1 MACDKRS
8 VLLTCPLLLRAAR
21 REPSDL
27 TIATPAILRPS
38 DTDFDTESFHKL
50 LQHYAT
56 TRSPVPRRRNQT
68 RLGVGGGVVPTSR
81 EFAFATIGTQPSS
94 FCIGLGA
101 WKEMLGMPRPI
112 LVVTSRYPKEVE
124 DRIDR
129 DYNARRDP
137 NQFPF
142 SQQKLLSASEGADAL
157 FITPADRLE
166 SRFFQKV
173 SSTVK
178 VIATYSVGFEHID
191 LEAAARRKIQVA
203 YTPGVNSEATA
214 DIAMLLLLG
223 ASRRA
228 YEAQELVRTGTWK
241 PLSPDMLLG
250 WQVGGKVLGILG
262 MGRVGQ
268 AVARR
273 ARGFGMKIHYCNASE
288 LPAEIAGD
296 AVCHRDPSDLLRA
309 SQFLSLHAPETP
321 QTRHFL
327 NSKTIS
333 LLPPGAIVVNTARGG
348 LVVDDDLIAALKSG
362 WVAAAGL
369 DVFEGEPKLHPEYL
383 SLKNTF
389 LLPHIGSATIETR
402 TAMGMLA
409 LDNVE
414 AVLNGRPAPTLVPS
428 VVGNGLRH

>member
-1 MACDKRS
+1 
-8 VLLTCPLLLRAAR
+8 
-21 REPSDL
+21 
-27 TIATPAILRPS
+27 
-38 DTDFDTESFHKL
+38 
-50 LQHYAT
+50 
-56 TRSPVPRRRNQT
+56 
-68 RLGVGGGVVPTSR
+68 
-81 EFAFATIGTQPSS
+81 
-94 FCIGLGA
+94 
-101 WKEMLGMPRPI
+101 MLGMTKPI

-129 DYNARRDP
+129 DYNARRNP
-137 NQFPF
+137 NQLPF
-142 SQQKLLSASEGADAL
+142 SQQELLSAAEGANAL
-157 FITPADRLE
+157 FITPADRLD
-166 SRFFQKV
+166 SAFFQKV
-173 SSTVK
+173 SPTVRI
-178 VIATYSVGFEHID
+178 IATYSVGFEHID
-191 LEAAARRKIQVA
+191 LEAAARRKIPVA

-228 YEAQELVRTGTWK
+228 YEAQELVRTGAWR

-268 AVARR
+268 AVTRR
-273 ARGFGMKIHYCNASE
+273 ARGFGMTIHYCDASK
-288 LPAEIAGD
+288 LPAEITGD
-296 AVCHRDPSDLLRA
+296 AVYHKDPSDLLRV

-321 QTRHFL
+321 ATRHFL
-327 NSKTIS
+327 NSKAIS

-362 WVAAAGL
+362 RVAAAGL
-369 DVFEGEPKLHPEYL
+369 DVFEGEPKLHPEYV

-402 TAMGMLA
+402 TAMGMLV

-414 AVLNGRPAPTLVPS
+414 AVLNGGPAPTLVPGRS
-428 VVGNGLRH
+428 REIV